1 MKTTYSF
8 PTDVS
13 RIKEDILLS
22 RLAVPGMETS
32 PEEGR
37 AVGGRA
43 RGGADLGLCT
53 EGVRGSERAGRHVF
67 RASGSVSAASG
78 PAGENWPEEP
88 KRGEAGAGPRA
99 GGDAV
104 NRASSAEQP
113 GTAASRHRGI
123 AFR

>member
-1 MKTTYSF
+1 M
-8 PTDVS
+8 
-13 RIKEDILLS
+13 
-22 RLAVPGMETS
+22 
-32 PEEGR
+32 
-37 AVGGRA
+37 GGRA
-43 RGGADLGLCT
+43 RGGADLGLCA

-78 PAGENWPEEP
+78 PPAGENRPEEP
-88 KRGEAGAGPRA
+88 KRGEAGVGLRP

-104 NRASSAEQP
+104 NRATSAEQP